1 MLINTVILFL
11 RDALPIF
18 VISII
23 LISMLQ
29 QQGIGLRWYYLAS
42 LTSVMLSLILL
53 NTSDEI
59 APILDDT
66 GREWL
71 YAFLYI
77 VCYFISLLL
86 LSQLAIVKRPL
97 SVRKL
102 TLVRLCAVAL
112 TVIVMTLNGANFLIY
127 ITGFWHQNN
136 ASNALVTGVT
146 LGVGIC
152 ASIAVLLYF
161 LMAFIERYCR
171 IIREALLIV
180 FSVGLLMK
188 ATKLLIQIDVL
199 PGNRL
204 LWDSNYLITENSELG
219 HLFTV
224 FFGYDATPTLLQ
236 LLLYISAIVIAFS
249 LIFVCSTLSKST
261 RTIVSH
267 KEMV

>member
-29 QQGIGLRWYYLAS
+29 QQGIKLQWYYPAL
-42 LTSVMLSLILL
+42 LTGVMLSLILL
-53 NTSDEI
+53 NTTDEV
-59 APILDDT
+59 AHTLDDT
-66 GREWL
+66 GREWF
-71 YAFLYI
+71 YACLYI

-97 SVRKL
+97 SAGRL
-102 TLVRLCAVAL
+102 TLIRLCAMAL

-127 ITGFWHQNN
+127 ITGFWYQNN
-136 ASNALVTGVT
+136 ASNALVAGVT

-171 IIREALLIV
+171 LIREVLLIV
-180 FSVGLLMK
+180 FSVGLLIK

-199 PGNRL
+199 PGNSL

-219 HLFTV
+219 QLFTV

-236 LLLYISAIVIAFS
+236 LLLYISAIVIAFA
-249 LIFVCSTLSKST
+249 LIFFSSTLSKSK

-267 KEMV
+267 KEVV

>member
-161 LMAFIERYCR
+161 
-171 IIREALLIV
+171 
-180 FSVGLLMK
+180 
-188 ATKLLIQIDVL
+188 
-199 PGNRL
+199 
-204 LWDSNYLITENSELG
+204 
-219 HLFTV
+219 
-224 FFGYDATPTLLQ
+224 
-236 LLLYISAIVIAFS
+236 
-249 LIFVCSTLSKST
+249 
-261 RTIVSH
+261 
-267 KEMV
+267 